1 MVVLG
6 ERLMAQPP
14 VVLYRCGELIL
25 AYLNRGKFPGLG
37 LCFLKTGKNGSI
49 TFTIGESGIDAHTYE
64 VSVRRVLLPQQPPPH
79 EARRA
84 RQALSIPSSISPDP
98 LLSRPTR

>member
-49 TFTIGESGIDAHTYE
+49 TLTIGESGIDAHTYE
-64 VSVRRVLLPQQPPPH
+64 VRFVGHYYRSNRHPM
-79 EARRA
+79 
-84 RQALSIPSSISPDP
+84 RQGGLD
-98 LLSRPTR
+98 RP